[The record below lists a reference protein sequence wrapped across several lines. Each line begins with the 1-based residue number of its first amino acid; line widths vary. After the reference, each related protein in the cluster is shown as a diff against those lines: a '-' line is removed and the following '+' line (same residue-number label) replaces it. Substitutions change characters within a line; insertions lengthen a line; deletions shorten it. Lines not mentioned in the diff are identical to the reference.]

1 MGPTGL
7 IPLGG
12 VLQSGAAWVETTWL
26 HYFATNYKWVWATME
41 TLHFLGMGLL
51 IGTVGVLDLRLIGV
65 AKGLPIEST
74 QKLVPWGIGGFI
86 LNTLTGIVFLAGA
99 PYQYLYNFAFQM
111 KVLFMLAAGINVTLF
126 YRAGTWP
133 RAKKVGVGDEQCDA
147 RRRVDPEARPHPRE
161 QFLPR
166 RERHAARH
174 TENPQVDRD
183 VDPDQEREANRM

>member
-12 VLQSGAAWVETTWL
+12 VLQSAAAWVETTWL

-65 AKGLPIEST
+65 AKELPIEST
-74 QKLVPWGIGGFI
+74 QKLVPWGVAGFV

-111 KVLFMLAAGINVTLF
+111 KVLFMCAAGINVALF
-126 YRAGTWP
+126 YRAGAWP
-133 RAKKVGVGDEQCDA
+133 KARTVGAGESAHWAAWLAGAISLFLWIGVMYWG
-147 RRRVDPEARPHPRE
+147 RMLTFFRPP
-161 QFLPR
+161 FVVP
-166 RERHAARH
+166 
-174 TENPQVDRD
+174 PK
-183 VDPDQEREANRM
+183 